1 VQPSDLEFAE
11 HCDPVF
17 DGVGELQPTSPG
29 PRFGSL
35 LGMAIIFS
43 AGTLFGLALRGNVA
57 PSRVD
62 ETTPQSRSQQLTAKT
77 SNSGV
82 EKGQIAPPVA
92 PVVPPLPQGRA
103 SGHQVHQVLAR
114 RGYVASDANRSS
126 GIVVWTHRGDAS
138 RILGRFENGTGPLFD
153 RKLLRLVMERD
164 DRAVWIAS
172 NFAIVGSELRIETG
186 GRWVAAQLPEP
197 MPAEATTASE
207 EPRPGDRQETIRGWR
222 VTIAPLPEPTRRKI
236 FYELAQA
243 QDSGVDDTEAY
254 HLMAKRFGIDVGV
267 VYQIA
272 GEGAVRDWPLP
283 PLP

>member
-1 VQPSDLEFAE
+1 MQPSDLEFAE

-17 DGVGELQPTSPG
+17 DGGGELQPTSPG

-57 PSRVD
+57 PSRAD
-62 ETTPQSRSQQLTAKT
+62 ETTAQSRSQQLTAKT

-92 PVVPPLPQGRA
+92 PVVPALPQGRA

-114 RGYVASDANRSS
+114 RGYVASDANRGS

-138 RILGRFENGTGPLFD
+138 RTLGRFAAGTGPLFD
-153 RKLLRLVMERD
+153 RKLLRLVMERGEQ
-164 DRAVWIAS
+164 AVWIAN
-172 NFAIVGSELRIETG
+172 NFEVTGNELLIETG
-186 GRWVAAQLPEP
+186 GGWAAAQLPEP
-197 MPAEATTASE
+197 VPVETKAVSE
-207 EPRPGDRQETIRGWR
+207 ETSPGAGQETIRGWR
-222 VTIAPLPEPTRRKI
+222 VTIAPLPEPTRRNV
-236 FYELAQA
+236 FYELTRT

-254 HLMAKRFGIDVGV
+254 QVVAKRFGIDVAV

-272 GEGAVRDWPLP
+272 GEGAVKDWPLP